1 MHQLSTLSH
10 VLNHCYKIN
19 YCKSRNHS
27 G

>member
-19 YCKSRNHS
+19 YCKSRNPS